1 MSTTAIRPASF
12 TSPTGFITSLPWTE
26 DFLWQ
31 GKTGTLVLDEDRR
44 VTLTLDD
51 VGTRD
56 HFNGMRAKLVSKTN
70 GEIVVKWFAFDDHLD
85 PADRLDGR
93 EHRFEGH
100 KSFGHPYP
108 GNTCYYAWR
117 NSGNIGWYIANPAT
131 PSDFTEAVEE
141 WIATWR

>member
-1 MSTTAIRPASF
+1 MGHTRAASF
-12 TSPTGFITSLPWTE
+12 DSPTGFIQSLPWTE

-44 VTLTLDD
+44 VTVTLDD

-56 HFNGMRAKLVSKTN
+56 HFNGMRAKVISKTN
-70 GEIVVKWFAFDDHLD
+70 GEIVVQWFAFDDHLD

-93 EHRFEGH
+93 FYRYLGGGKSEGY
-100 KSFGHPYP
+100 PYP
-108 GNTCYYAWR
+108 GNPCFYAWR
-117 NSGNIGWYIANPAT
+117 NGGKIGWYIANPAT

-141 WIATWR
+141 WITTWR